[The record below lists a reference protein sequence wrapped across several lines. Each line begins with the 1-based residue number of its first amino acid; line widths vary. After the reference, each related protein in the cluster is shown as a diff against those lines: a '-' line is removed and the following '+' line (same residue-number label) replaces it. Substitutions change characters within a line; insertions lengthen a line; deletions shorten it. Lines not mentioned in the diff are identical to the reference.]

1 MTTKSLKPRP
11 QLPKS
16 YDEAEALYKKAGKV
30 LGKPKKRTTTKY
42 KTMTEQKPLVN
53 DTINEQTS
61 HSLETITKVQS
72 HLPDIQLISRD
83 ALLNDFK
90 NRVKINNYEV
100 RTAIKEFNQL
110 VSQAKELYNSKVKR

>member
-11 QLPKS
+11 QLPKT

-53 DTINEQTS
+53 DTINKVK
-61 HSLETITKVQS
+61 SLPSLPEPYVQS
-72 HLPDIQLISRD
+72 HLSDIQLISRD
-83 ALLNDFK
+83 ALLKDFK
-90 NRVKINNYEV
+90 NRMEINNRELGYAWGDFKNV
-100 RTAIKEFNQL
+100 LT
-110 VSQAKELYNSKVKR
+110 QAKELYKSKVKS